1 MIRFLLQ
8 RPVAVFMSFLAVF
21 IIGAVTYFT
30 LPVSLLPD
38 IPIPE
43 ITVQVSGEGQSAREL
58 ENTQVQPLMRQL
70 MQVGRLRGLH
80 SETRDGSALIRM
92 SFEYGVQTDL
102 AFIEVNEKIDAAMNL
117 LSRETDRPRVV
128 KASANDI
135 PVLYLNLTLKT
146 DSALNTAVDTK
157 FLDLCEFAETVI
169 KRQIE
174 QLPEVAMVDITG
186 LMKKEIRIITD
197 PVKLESIGIT
207 LNDLETSLK
216 ANHVDLGSM
225 MVRDGYYEYN
235 IKFPTLLRTAEDIE
249 NIYIHQGDHIFQLK
263 DLAKVE
269 IAAQT
274 DQGLALSEGKR
285 AITLAVIKQ
294 ADENMSRLK
303 KTLAETIASFETR
316 YPDVEFSTTRN
327 QTELLDYTMSNL
339 QQNLSMGLLFIL
351 IVAVLFLGDIKSPV
365 IIGLSL
371 IVAIVTAFLFFYLF
385 DMSLNIISLA
395 GLALASGMM
404 IDSAIVVTENITQ
417 YREKG
422 YDLEEACVIGT
433 NEVISPMLSSSLTTI
448 AVFVPLIFMSGI
460 AGAIFYDQAFAV
472 TVGLFTSYCTGIF
485 LLPVLYKLVYGRKHS
500 GKSAVQ
506 PIKVRSSK
514 SFIYVVYNAGY
525 HFTFRHKWLHII
537 GMTLS
542 IPLCVYLF
550 QWIDKERMPH
560 IDYQETVVKIDWNEN
575 IHVGENHARI
585 VAMLQDLNLKEV
597 QHDAY
602 VGQQQFLLN
611 SGDILSGSESILFFK
626 TSTTKTLTFLQE
638 SINQWIGKYYPLAV
652 LAFSPP
658 ETVFEKIFNTGESK
672 LVAELYTNSSDKI
685 IPSDVLRR
693 LQKEMAEAA
702 GMTPQ
707 GISFEDQL
715 NLNIDR
721 ERLLLYGISFSEVQR
736 ALKAAFH
743 KNEVATLRSYQQQM
757 PISMVHEDLP
767 IETILRKTFIN
778 TEPDKDGK
786 VYAIPLALLMKSSFS
801 EELKIITGGIN
812 GEFIS
817 FAFPEVDNIPE
828 VMPKIREIVS
838 RENDQWALDFSGSYF
853 SNQKMI
859 KEIIIILFISI
870 LLMYFIL
877 TAQFESFLQPLIV
890 LAEIPIDLAAAI
902 ILLKICGHTLNLMS
916 AIGMVVVCGIIIN
929 DSILK
934 LDVMNELRKAGYPLK
949 EAIHE
954 AGLRRLRPIIMTSL
968 TTVFAMVPL
977 LFTKDIGSTLQQ
989 PLSLAI
995 IGSMAIGT
1003 WVSLFIIPL
1012 FYWLI
1017 YRKHD
1022 QTPAES

>member
-1 MIRFLLQ
+1 
-8 RPVAVFMSFLAVF
+8 
-21 IIGAVTYFT
+21 
-30 LPVSLLPD
+30 
-38 IPIPE
+38 
-43 ITVQVSGEGQSAREL
+43 
-58 ENTQVQPLMRQL
+58 
-70 MQVGRLRGLH
+70 
-80 SETRDGSALIRM
+80 
-92 SFEYGVQTDL
+92 
-102 AFIEVNEKIDAAMNL
+102 
-117 LSRETDRPRVV
+117 
-128 KASANDI
+128 
-135 PVLYLNLTLKT
+135 
-146 DSALNTAVDTK
+146 
-157 FLDLCEFAETVI
+157 
-169 KRQIE
+169 
-174 QLPEVAMVDITG
+174 
-186 LMKKEIRIITD
+186 
-197 PVKLESIGIT
+197 
-207 LNDLETSLK
+207 
-216 ANHVDLGSM
+216 
-225 MVRDGYYEYN
+225 
-235 IKFPTLLRTAEDIE
+235 
-249 NIYIHQGDHIFQLK
+249 
-263 DLAKVE
+263 
-269 IAAQT
+269 
-274 DQGLALSEGKR
+274 
-285 AITLAVIKQ
+285 
-294 ADENMSRLK
+294 
-303 KTLAETIASFETR
+303 
-316 YPDVEFSTTRN
+316 
-327 QTELLDYTMSNL
+327 
-339 QQNLSMGLLFIL
+339 
-351 IVAVLFLGDIKSPV
+351 
-365 IIGLSL
+365 
-371 IVAIVTAFLFFYLF
+371 
-385 DMSLNIISLA
+385 
-395 GLALASGMM
+395 
-404 IDSAIVVTENITQ
+404 
-417 YREKG
+417 
-422 YDLEEACVIGT
+422 
-433 NEVISPMLSSSLTTI
+433 
-448 AVFVPLIFMSGI
+448 
-460 AGAIFYDQAFAV
+460 
-472 TVGLFTSYCTGIF
+472 
-485 LLPVLYKLVYGRKHS
+485 
-500 GKSAVQ
+500 
-506 PIKVRSSK
+506 
-514 SFIYVVYNAGY
+514 
-525 HFTFRHKWLHII
+525 
-537 GMTLS
+537 
-542 IPLCVYLF
+542 
-550 QWIDKERMPH
+550 
-560 IDYQETVVKIDWNEN
+560 VVKIDWNEN

-585 VAMLQDLNLKEV
+585 VAMLQGLNLKEV

-611 SGDILSGSESILFFK
+611 SGDVLSGSESILFFK

-638 SINQWIGKYYPLAV
+638 SLTQWIVKYYPLAV
-652 LAFSPP
+652 MVFSPP

-693 LQKEMAEAA
+693 LQKEMADAT
-702 GMTPQ
+702 GITPQ

-828 VMPKIREIVS
+828 VMPKVREIVA

-859 KEIIIILFISI
+859 KEIIIILFVSI

-902 ILLKICGHTLNLMS
+902 ILLKVCGHTLNLMS

-934 LDVMNELRKAGYPLK
+934 LDAMNELRKAGYPLK

-995 IGSMAIGT
+995 IGSMVIGT